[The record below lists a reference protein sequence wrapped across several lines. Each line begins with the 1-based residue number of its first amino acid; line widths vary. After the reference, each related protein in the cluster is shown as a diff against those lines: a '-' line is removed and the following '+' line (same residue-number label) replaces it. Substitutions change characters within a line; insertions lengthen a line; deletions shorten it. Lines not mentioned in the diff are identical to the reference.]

1 MMRSW
6 SCSWWRSRS
15 WRTGLACVPVAS
27 FAALPARAAEP
38 TQTVTAIEAP
48 LLAWRPHL
56 DAVGNLR
63 AVRGAD
69 MSAEVA
75 GIVDRIHFTS
85 GQDVHAGDIL
95 VELRLN
101 DEPGRLAAARAA
113 ASLAAINLGRDQRQF
128 SAQAV
133 SRAVVDADQSM
144 LDQDR
149 AQVAQVPALIDEK
162 IVRAPFDG
170 RLGVRLVDP
179 GEYLAPGTAMVTL
192 QMLDPIYMDFYVPQG
207 SIEAVHVGADA
218 RATVDGLPGHDFPA
232 RVLAITPRVDQASRT
247 VLVRATLANPD
258 HALLPGMFASIRIQ
272 SVAAPTRL
280 VTIPQSALSFT
291 TYGDTVFVARPD
303 AKGVLVARQV
313 LVRTGATRGDQ
324 IAILSGI
331 APGERVVTAGQIKLH
346 DGTPVAIDDKVMPSD
361 AASPN
366 PPEE

>member
-1 MMRSW
+1 MRW
-6 SCSWWRSRS
+6 
-15 WRTGLACVPVAS
+15 TVLALLAVALLATAPS
-27 FAALPARAAEP
+27 RAAEP
-38 TQTVTAIEAP
+38 TQTVVAIAAP

-85 GQDVHAGDIL
+85 GEDVHAGDIL

-113 ASLAAINLGRDQRQF
+113 ANLAAINLARDQRQF
-128 SAQAV
+128 AAQAV
-133 SRAVVDADQSM
+133 SRAIVDADQST

-149 AQVAQVPALIDEK
+149 ADVTQIQALIDEK

-192 QMLDPIYMDFYVPQG
+192 QSLDPIFMDFYVPQA
-207 SIEAVHVGADA
+207 SIEAVHVGAA
-218 RATVDGLPGHDFPA
+218 GSVTVDGIPGRDFPA
-232 RVLAITPRVDQASRT
+232 RILAITPRVDQASRT
-247 VLVRATLANPD
+247 VLVRATLANAD
-258 HALLPGMFASIRIQ
+258 HALLPGMFASIRIE
-272 SVAAPTRL
+272 SGAAATRL
-280 VTIPQSALSFT
+280 VTVPQSAISFT
-291 TYGDTVFVARPD
+291 TYGDTVFVVKPD
-303 AKGVLVARQV
+303 SNGILVAHQV
-313 LVRTGATRGDQ
+313 LVRTGAARGDQ

-346 DGTPVAIDDKVMPSD
+346 DGTPVAIDDKIMPSD
-361 AASPN
+361 AAAPN